1 MKRVVPAVV
10 AVLVGL
16 IVLLDF
22 LLENPLLD
30 AAGAFLL
37 EGAIIVGASAL
48 LLGLVNLL
56 QVHER
61 RIRRRESGWGE
72 SVVLLVG
79 AAGALVITLAAWRT
93 PTLDWFYRYLL
104 FPLEASVGALLAFA
118 VVRAAMRLWRWGSVQ
133 GMILLIVGLLV
144 LLGSLPG
151 ESGPLWVLGVLR
163 NWLLDVPVLAAVR
176 GILLG
181 AALAI
186 TATGLRVLLLV
197 DRPYQ

>member
-1 MKRVVPAVV
+1 MKRVVPAIV

-22 LLENPLLD
+22 LLENPWLD

-37 EGAIIVGASAL
+37 DGAIIVGASAL

-61 RIRRRESGWGE
+61 RIRRHERGWGD

-79 AAGALVITLAAWRT
+79 ALVALLTTLVAWRT
-93 PTLDWFYRYLL
+93 PALDWFYRYLL
-104 FPLEASVGALLAFA
+104 LPLEASVGALLAFV
-118 VVRAAMRLWRWGSVQ
+118 VVRVAMRIWRWGSVQ
-133 GMILLIVGLLV
+133 GTILLVVGLLV
-144 LLGSLPG
+144 LLGSLPAEG
-151 ESGPLWVLGVLR
+151 GPLWLLGALR
-163 NWLLDVPVLAAVR
+163 NWILGVPVLAAVR

-186 TATGLRVLLLV
+186 VATGLRVLLLV

>member
-16 IVLLDF
+16 TVLLDF

-37 EGAIIVGASAL
+37 DGAIIVGASAL

-61 RIRRRESGWGE
+61 RIRRRERGWGE
-72 SVVLLVG
+72 SIVLLAG
-79 AAGALVITLAAWRT
+79 AVGALVTTLVAWRT
-93 PTLDWFYRYLL
+93 PALDWFYRYLL

-133 GMILLIVGLLV
+133 GVILLVVGLVV
-144 LLGSLPG
+144 LLGSLPA
-151 ESGPLWVLGVLR
+151 ETGPLWVLGVLR
-163 NWLLDVPVLAAVR
+163 NWLLGVPVLAAVR